1 MDEEEFKHK
10 RSETGNAFSG
20 HGLYSGEVG
29 SKTKAGVRGVYYY
42 NGNPKE
48 NATPIHV
55 NSEGIKKSEDMFQNL
70 YESVDPFVRTC
81 KSDVGTKRLVN

>member
-55 NSEGIKKSEDMFQNL
+55 SRQSEDMFQNL

-81 KSDVGTKRLVN
+81 KSEKRLVM